1 MGAGASATSM
11 TSQNGLFEKQKMKA
25 AKKKKQKSSTPVVPP
40 AEDSGLPEYGGGAD
54 GPRQQESTGKECKGG
69 RKTQT
74 ATEMTLH
81 KVKQADAGDESDVE
95 PLHV

>member
-1 MGAGASATSM
+1 MGAGASATPM

-40 AEDSGLPEYGGGAD
+40 ADSGLPEYGGGAD

-74 ATEMTLH
+74 ATEMH
-81 KVKQADAGDESDVE
+81 KVKQADAGDESEVE

>member
-11 TSQNGLFEKQKMKA
+11 TSQNGLFEKQKLKA
-25 AKKKKQKSSTPVVPP
+25 AKKKAKKSSTPVVPL
-40 AEDSGLPEYGGGAD
+40 AEDAG
-54 GPRQQESTGKECKGG
+54 CKGG

-74 ATEMTLH
+74 ETGMTRIS
-81 KVKQADAGDESDVE
+81 KVKEVESDVE

>member
-25 AKKKKQKSSTPVVPP
+25 AKKKAKKSSTPVVPL
-40 AEDSGLPEYGGGAD
+40 AEDGG
-54 GPRQQESTGKECKGG
+54 CKGG

-74 ATEMTLH
+74 ETGMTLH
-81 KVKQADAGDESDVE
+81 KVKEVESDVE